1 MICRRRGGGKRWL
14 REVAL
19 ALLVRED
26 VEVGSSGQVEVGW
39 SVRVGA
45 VELALAV
52 RPLQA
57 ADLLNERLELA
68 LLGLKALALP
78 SLLANQRRK
87 APF

>member
-1 MICRRRGGGKRWL
+1 M
-14 REVAL
+14 AL
-19 ALLVRED
+19 ALFVRED
-26 VEVGSSGQVEVGW
+26 AEVGSSGLVEVGW

-52 RPLQA
+52 RHLQT
-57 ADLLNERLELA
+57 ADLLNEVLELA

-78 SLLANQRRK
+78 SLLANQGRK